1 MKYTPTAKLFTVEID
16 GNPIVSFEAI
26 SSREANELLKEEWF
40 REDLCELRSGGE
52 PLWDGKADLRSRPAN
67 EAEAERYQQFADQA
81 SEEAG
86 DILLAFLV
94 TLDGPS
100 K

>member
-1 MKYTPTAKLFTVEID
+1 MKYTPTARLFTVEID
-16 GNPIVSFEAI
+16 GKPIVSIEAI

-40 REDLCELRSGGE
+40 CEDLCELRSGGE
-52 PLWDGKADLRSRPAN
+52 PLWDGKANLRSRPAN
-67 EAEAERYQQFADQA
+67 EAEAERYQQFADEA